1 MKGVGVGVR
10 LKEWM
15 YPDPF
20 AGSNTTGY
28 VAEMLDRR
36 WIAIEI
42 KEEYLRDSQ
51 LRFEKSVSDQ
61 EPSGSTL
68 SARWRTLADGPSP
81 SQDLLTRP
89 QHGNALA
96 TKSRRGT
103 ARIYKPIV
111 PETSSETGASWPK
124 ARSWLS

>member
-1 MKGVGVGVR
+1 
-10 LKEWM
+10 M

-28 VAEMLDRR
+28 VAETLDRR

-68 SARWRTLADGPSP
+68 P
-81 SQDLLTRP
+81 
-89 QHGNALA
+89 N
-96 TKSRRGT
+96 
-103 ARIYKPIV
+103 
-111 PETSSETGASWPK
+111 SS
-124 ARSWLS
+124 